1 MSNIDDTENRSELDR
16 KSLEERFVGVSRE
29 EKEQWNNYF
38 RHKEQ
43 AEMLSN
49 LVKADYEANRK
60 AIEEEKT
67 YSTILKILMI
77 MQAVLIIFWAV
88 ITFKI
93 GH

>member
-16 KSLEERFVGVSRE
+16 KSLEERFAGLSRE

-38 RHKEQ
+38 RYKEKV
-43 AEMLSN
+43 EILNN
-49 LVKADYEANRK
+49 LARADYEIKQK
-60 AIEEEKT
+60 AIEEERVN
-67 YSTILKILMI
+67 STILKILMI
-77 MQAVLIIFWAV
+77 MQAILIIFCAV

>member
-1 MSNIDDTENRSELDR
+1 MNNIDDTENRSELDR
-16 KSLEERFVGVSRE
+16 KSLEERFEGFSRE

-43 AEMLSN
+43 VEILSN
-49 LVKADYEANRK
+49 LAKADYEANRK

-93 GH
+93 GY